1 MMTKI
6 YKNLISLS
14 FIICHLSFCIALI
27 GCSDYLDIDIQEKQS
42 TDISYNKVS
51 NIDQALNG
59 VYGCLRPLSKYYWQ
73 MSEARSDN
81 TWVNT
86 PGNVRAASQIAHFEN
101 SILEENSIILSCW
114 NDYFKVTASAN
125 KLLEEMD
132 NVDFSEVDAK
142 LNSISKTG
150 QELRVHYKAETRFLR
165 ALAYFDL
172 VRFFGRVPAT
182 TKYLTTAEAFLLKQ
196 SEPLDV
202 LNNIVIPDLKYAI
215 DNLSYAPFDYQG
227 ATRIERATKPAA
239 QALLARV
246 YMMMAGFPYNDA
258 SHQAEAA
265 ELLKSVIDYSAANSN
280 KWWAPAITDWEK
292 MWIHENDNKYFIFE
306 IQYALAASMGNPMT
320 PVSVS
325 WSLVN
330 SEWCTKNYVNADVIT
345 YASNSLRSH
354 FTDPDVD
361 DSGNEYFDQR
371 GPATLSTISISDDGT
386 YIDGSSANCFNVKFF
401 ENIKKRNAMGLQSID
416 GQMLNYTYWP
426 QNFPIIRFE
435 DVLLMYAELVGPTT
449 DGYAAI
455 NRIRQRAGLLPLSGL
470 TDDQFQTAVRNE
482 RQYELAGEGLRWF
495 DLVRWNIYE
504 SSMKRILTND
514 TNRPD
519 FAAFVTK
526 DTYIYPIPL
535 SQIQVREGL
544 YTQNP
549 GY

>member
-1 MMTKI
+1 MKTI
-6 YKNLISLS
+6 RILTT
-14 FIICHLSFCIALI
+14 IIVAAFCIAS
-27 GCSDYLDIDIQEKQS
+27 CSDYLDIDIQEKQS

-81 TWVNT
+81 SYVNT

-101 SILEENSIILSCW
+101 SILKENSIILNCW
-114 NDYFKVTASAN
+114 NDYFKLTASAN
-125 KLLEEMD
+125 KLLSEID
-132 NVDFSEVDAK
+132 NVDFSEVSSK
-142 LNSISKTG
+142 LNGIGKTPD
-150 QELRVHYKAETRFLR
+150 ELRTHYKAETRFLR

-182 TKYLTTAEAFLLKQ
+182 TKYLTTEEAFQLKQ
-196 SEPLDV
+196 SEPTDV
-202 LNNIVIPDLKYAI
+202 LENIIIPDLQYAVE
-215 DNLSYAPFDYQG
+215 NLSYAPFDYQG
-227 ATRIERATKPAA
+227 ASRLERAAKPAA

-246 YMMMAGFPYNDA
+246 YLTMEGYPYYDT
-258 SHQAEAA
+258 SHHDEAVS
-265 ELLKSVIDYSAANSN
+265 LLKDIIDYSAANSG
-280 KWWAPAITDWEK
+280 KWWATTINDWEQ
-292 MWIHENDNKYFIFE
+292 MWVHENDNKYFIFE

-345 YASNSLRSH
+345 YVANDLRSH

-361 DSGNEYFDQR
+361 EADIEYYDKR
-371 GPATLSTISISDDGT
+371 GPATLSTISVSDDGT
-386 YIDGSSANCFNVKFF
+386 YVDGSSSNCFNVKFF
-401 ENIKKRNAMGLQSID
+401 ENIKKREAMGLQSID
-416 GQMLNYTYWP
+416 GQMLNYTWWP
-426 QNFPIIRFE
+426 QNFPLIRFE

-470 TDDQFQTAVRNE
+470 SADDFQTAVRRE
-482 RQYELAGEGLRWF
+482 RQYELAGEGVRWH
-495 DLVRWNIYE
+495 DLVRWNIYVE
-504 SSMKRILTND
+504 TMKRILTID
-514 TNRPD
+514 SNRPD
-519 FAAFVTK
+519 YAAFVTK
-526 DTYIYPIPL
+526 ETYLYPIPF